1 MMPLSEI
8 FLFGIILYVGYRFVF
23 NFFLPVYRTT
33 KHIRQQFRNM
43 QDPGMNG
50 PSNPFQQ
57 SAAGQG
63 RQQPGSP
70 DGAQPGK
77 ARQNGPSSGKPAA
90 DAPKNTMG
98 EYIDFE
104 EIK

>member
-43 QDPGMNG
+43 QDPRG
-50 PSNPFQQ
+50 P
-57 SAAGQG
+57 
-63 RQQPGSP
+63 QPGSP
-70 DGAQPGK
+70 NEAQPGGTQ
-77 ARQNGPSSGKPAA
+77 QNGSSSGKPAA
-90 DAPKNTMG
+90 DTPKNTMG